1 MNGAA
6 SRGNPIRGA
15 LRLIYKETSGRRR
28 QQPVVG
34 WWRVAR
40 WESKVGDS
48 PYRGAA
54 MEE

>member
-1 MNGAA
+1 MADLEG
-6 SRGNPIRGA
+6 
-15 LRLIYKETSGRRR
+15 EQR
-28 QQPVVG
+28 QEEATAGGGLVAG
-34 WWRVAR
+34 AR